1 MKKKKTKKRSVK
13 KSAKKSHRKSV
24 KNIKKTARRKTKKT
38 VRKVKTILTLSKQP
52 KVPAAGKVNPLTE
65 NQINQFREI
74 LTQKRDDLLDIVE
87 RKKKEEENF
96 ESSIDVAGDEA
107 DIATQSVE
115 KEMLYELTDTEKQTL
130 DMIEDALVKV
140 DRGMYGRCESCQN
153 LIPYLRLDVMPWARY
168 CIQCQSEQEV
178 PSAE

>member
-1 MKKKKTKKRSVK
+1 MKKKKKTVKKASKKASKKPAR
-13 KSAKKSHRKSV
+13 KSAKRAAPRKS
-24 KNIKKTARRKTKKT
+24 KKA
-38 VRKVKTILTLSKQP
+38 VRVVKTILKLASQP
-52 KVPAAGKVNPLTE
+52 KVAAPTKVNPLTQ
-65 NQINQFREI
+65 NQIHQFQDI

-107 DIATQSVE
+107 DVATQSVE
-115 KEMLYELTDTEKQTL
+115 KEMLYELTDTEKTTL
-130 DMIEDALVKV
+130 DMIEDALVKIE
-140 DRGMYGRCESCQN
+140 RGVYGKCESCQN

-168 CIQCQSEQEV
+168 CIQCQSKQEL